1 MFKPELFVGTVLFV
15 WRASNHT
22 IRTDTDSLLAAGL
35 ISIVGIAEVKYICS
49 YIYTKANICKQ
60 IESYLKTVRDYF
72 STWPN
77 LTWSCGS

>member
-35 ISIVGIAEVKYICS
+35 ISIVGIAKVEYICS
-49 YIYTKANICKQ
+49 YIYTK
-60 IESYLKTVRDYF
+60 YF
-72 STWPN
+72 EFSIILRLIFVDN
-77 LTWSCGS
+77 A